1 MAFDLDR
8 TARLARILVTEEEK
22 QNILPRLE
30 NIMQMIDQLQAVD
43 TKGILPM
50 ASPLDQYQR
59 LRADQVTETD
69 QHKRYQELAPKI
81 AFDLY
86 IVPQVIE

>member
-22 QNILPRLE
+22 LNILPRLE

-50 ASPLDQYQR
+50 ASP
-59 LRADQVTETD
+59 
-69 QHKRYQELAPKI
+69 
-81 AFDLY
+81 
-86 IVPQVIE
+86 